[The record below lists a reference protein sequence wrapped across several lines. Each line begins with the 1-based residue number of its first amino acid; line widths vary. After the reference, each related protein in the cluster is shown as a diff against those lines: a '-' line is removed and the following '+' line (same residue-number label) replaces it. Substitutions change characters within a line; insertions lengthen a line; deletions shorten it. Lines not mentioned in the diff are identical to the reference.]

1 MDEKLILDSIRRARA
16 EGREALTELEGL
28 GLLAAMGL
36 ETPRFS
42 FVKSSSEILGL
53 ELFPGDKAVVKVISP
68 EILHKTEVGGVAIVP
83 NEAEAIAAAVAA
95 MEGKF
100 AGIRVDGYTVN
111 EFIPHEAALGH
122 ELILGFR
129 FTRDFG
135 PVISF
140 GPGGIYTE
148 FLSSAFKSGVA
159 SVFFSPL
166 VSDRPVIEAAL
177 SRNAIVALVSGHLR
191 GTRPAIDASR
201 IADAVEAFLRAAPAL
216 AAMGLLE
223 FEVNPLVVAGGGRLV
238 ALDVLVKIGE
248 SSGLSANSGLSD
260 SSGELSVVG
269 GRLVNPRQ
277 ACRPVDKIARLL
289 RPASAALS
297 GVSAKGV
304 NNGRVILRNLLANG
318 FDRERLYVVKRG
330 ASEIDGCRCFPDFAS
345 LPEAVDLAVLAIPA
359 AATVLAIAEI
369 AQTAKAETVV
379 AIAGG
384 LEEKKGTEAMT
395 GRMRAAIAASRERP
409 DRGPL
414 INGGNCLG
422 LRSVVGKYNTLFI
435 PENKLPMPKGRVE
448 PIALVSQSG
457 AFVVSRISKHA
468 DINPMYMITC
478 GNQMD
483 LTVGDYLEHFAE
495 DPGIEIFAAYVE
507 GFKPLDG
514 EKALRAARR
523 IAASGRSLILYR
535 GGRTAA
541 GSRASASHTASIAGD
556 WPVTQALFSQA
567 GATVVDSLED
577 FDDALALFASLRGKA
592 AAGPRLGALSNA
604 GFECVAIAD
613 GLGAFE
619 LAPLAPETKPA
630 LEAIFKAARI
640 EELVDVHNP
649 VDLTPGAGNG
659 AYYQSFRA
667 ILEDPTVDIGIVGI
681 VPFTKAMNTLA
692 AGPDSDGEDILRE
705 DSLVPLYGRLM
716 AETTKPWVA
725 VVDAGPLYDP
735 LARGLA
741 SRGVAVFRT
750 ADRAL
755 KILNLW
761 YKSRAHRNL
770 TGA

>member
-1 MDEKLILDSIRRARA
+1 MDEKLILESIRRARA

-42 FVKSSSEILGL
+42 FVKGSSEIPGL
-53 ELFPGDKAVVKVISP
+53 ERFPGDKAVVKVISP

-100 AGIRVDGYTVN
+100 AGVRVDGYTVN

-159 SVFFSPL
+159 TAFFSPL
-166 VSDRPVIEAAL
+166 VSDRQAIDAAL
-177 SRNAIVALVSGHLR
+177 SRNAIVALVSRGLR

-201 IADAVEAFLRAAPAL
+201 IADAVESFLRAAPAL
-216 AAMGLLE
+216 VAMGLLE
-223 FEVNPLVVAGGGRLV
+223 FEVNPFVIAGEGRLV

-248 SSGLSANSGLSD
+248 PG
-260 SSGELSVVG
+260 SGELSVVG

-345 LPEAVDLAVLAIPA
+345 LPETVDLAVLAIPA
-359 AATVLAIAEI
+359 AATALAIAEI
-369 AQTAKAETVV
+369 AQTGKAETVV

-395 GRMRAAIAASRERP
+395 GRMRAALAASRLRP

-523 IAASGRSLILYR
+523 ISASGRSLILYR

-541 GSRASASHTASIAGD
+541 GSKASASHTASIAGD

-592 AAGPRLGALSNA
+592 AVGIRLGALSNA

-619 LAPLAPETKPA
+619 LAPFAPETKPA

-705 DSLVPLYGRLM
+705 DSLVPLFGQLL

-755 KILNLW
+755 RMLNLW